1 MKWKFN
7 NPFLVIALGTAL
19 PMMVMLVWAL
29 LQTDRVVIN
38 QAFALFLPLLPI
50 LVTVYLVFNRR
61 SIDPKPRWP
70 RFALIWIGGNALG
83 VSVAT
88 VLFALFHALALAEAD
103 RGYNYSHFGFSSYLE
118 GRQRQLVPGEKAQD
132 EILYDLKGNTVQL
145 SSLWKQSPIVVEYGS
160 ITCPVFVGKVTTMES
175 LAEKYAGL
183 VDFYVLYVR
192 EAHPGQNYPAHRN
205 LPEKLSNA
213 KDLQYEEQIG
223 RTILV
228 DDIDGKMHINYGALP
243 NSVYLIGKDG
253 VIAHRADWLDPDL
266 LDQQIELLLSASGEG
281 ARVTPTS
288 LTDNFT
294 VVDQDIMA
302 TTMRVFVRAGFA
314 AGADFFLSFP
324 SMLRERSNTSPDKQR
339 Y

>member
-1 MKWKFN
+1 MKRKFN

-19 PMMVMLVWAL
+19 LMIVMMVWAL
-29 LQTDRVVIN
+29 PQTDRVVIN

-50 LVTVYLVFNRR
+50 LVTVYLVSNRR
-61 SIDPKPRWP
+61 SIDPKARWP

-88 VLFALFHALALAEAD
+88 VLFVLFHVFALAKAD
-103 RGYNYSHFGFSSYLE
+103 QGYNYNHFGFSSYLE
-118 GRQRQLVPGEKAQD
+118 GRQRQVVPGEKALD

-145 SSLWKQSPIVVEYGS
+145 STLWKESPIVVEYGN

-175 LAEKYAGL
+175 LSERYAGL
-183 VDFYVLYVR
+183 IDFYVLYVR
-192 EAHPGQNYPAHRN
+192 EAHPGQNYPAHRD
-205 LPEKLSNA
+205 LPEKLSYA
-213 KDLQYEEQIG
+213 TDLRSEEQIG

-228 DDIDGKMHINYGALP
+228 DDIDGKMHIDYGALP

-253 VIAHRADWLDPDL
+253 VIAHRADWLDPDH
-266 LDQQIELLLSASGEG
+266 LDQQIELLLAAGGEG

-288 LTDNFT
+288 LTSNFT
-294 VVDQDIMA
+294 VVDQDLMA
-302 TTMRVFVRAGFA
+302 TTMRVFGRAGFA

-324 SMLRERSNTSPDKQR
+324 GILRERSNPSPDRQR
-339 Y
+339 H

>member
-1 MKWKFN
+1 MKWKLN
-7 NPFLVIALGTAL
+7 HPFLVIALGTAL

-50 LVTVYLVFNRR
+50 LVTVYLVLNRR
-61 SIDPKPRWP
+61 STDPKPGWP
-70 RFALIWIGGNALG
+70 RFALLWMGGNALG

-88 VLFALFHALALAEAD
+88 LLFALFHAFAFAEVD
-103 RGYNYSHFGFSSYLE
+103 QGYNYSHFGFSSYLE
-118 GRQRQLVPGEKAQD
+118 GRQRQVVPGEKAVD
-132 EILYDLKGNTVQL
+132 EILYDLTGNTVQL
-145 SSLWKQSPIVVEYGS
+145 STLWKQNPIVVEYGN

-183 VDFYVLYVR
+183 IDFYVLYVR
-192 EAHPGQNYPAHRN
+192 EAHPGQNYPAHSNFRQ
-205 LPEKLSNA
+205 KLSNA
-213 KDLQYEEQIG
+213 IDLQYEERIG

-228 DDIDGKMHINYGALP
+228 DDIDGKMHLDYGALP

-253 VIAHRADWLDPDL
+253 VIAHRADWLAPDH
-266 LDQQIELLLSASGEG
+266 LDQQIELLLAAGGEG
-281 ARVTPTS
+281 AGMTPTS

-294 VVDQDIMA
+294 VVDQDMMA
-302 TTMRVFVRAGFA
+302 TTIRVFVRAGFA

-324 SMLRERSNTSPDKQR
+324 SMLGARSSTSP
-339 Y
+339 

>member
-1 MKWKFN
+1 MKWKLN

-19 PMMVMLVWAL
+19 PMMVILVWAL

-50 LVTVYLVFNRR
+50 LVTGYLVFNRR
-61 SIDPKPRWP
+61 STDPKPRWP
-70 RFALIWIGGNALG
+70 RFALMWMGGNALG

-88 VLFALFHALALAEAD
+88 ILFALFHAFAFAEAD
-103 RGYNYSHFGFSSYLE
+103 PGYNYSHFGFSSYLE
-118 GRQRQLVPGEKAQD
+118 GRQRQVVPGEKAVD

-145 SSLWKQSPIVVEYGS
+145 SALWKQSPIVVEYGN

-183 VDFYVLYVR
+183 IDFYVLYVR
-192 EAHPGQNYPAHRN
+192 EAHPGQHYPAHSN
-205 LPEKLSNA
+205 FPQKLSNA
-213 KDLQYEEQIG
+213 IDLQHEERIG

-228 DDIDGKMHINYGALP
+228 DDIDGKMHLDYGALP

-253 VIAHRADWLDPDL
+253 VIAHRADWLEPDH
-266 LDQQIELLLSASGEG
+266 LDQQIELLLAAGGEG
-281 ARVTPTS
+281 AGMTPTS

-294 VVDQDIMA
+294 VVDQDMMA
-302 TTMRVFVRAGFA
+302 TTIRVFVRAGFA

-324 SMLRERSNTSPDKQR
+324 SMLRARSSTSP
-339 Y
+339 